1 MREEKEEI
9 EGEREGVKVRDK
21 KTMSKKKNQT
31 CIVLWLLVY
40 RVEEQALKIKYYS
53 LKLSHFKQVFN

>member
-21 KTMSKKKNQT
+21 KTMSEKKKKH
-31 CIVLWLLVY
+31 VLSCGCLFIEW
-40 RVEEQALKIKYYS
+40 KSKHS
-53 LKLSHFKQVFN
+53 K